1 MFLEPPI
8 ERTLVSLYDSVMGVI
23 DFEVVVVCSFI
34 VQRSAQDILAGYI
47 LEFHGLSLYGNPV

>member
-8 ERTLVSLYDSVMGVI
+8 ERTLVSLYDSVMGLI
-23 DFEVVVVCSFI
+23 DFEVVVLCSFI
-34 VQRSAQDILAGYI
+34 LLRSAQDILTGYI

>member
-8 ERTLVSLYDSVMGVI
+8 ERTLVSLYDSVMGLI
-23 DFEVVVVCSFI
+23 GFEVCCVLFFI
-34 VQRSAQDILAGYI
+34 LLRSAQDILAGYI